1 MTRAISV
8 VLVFGAL
15 VALFALMAVTLLRA
29 DYDNEKL
36 WVEVSLTNLTRGQ
49 VLSPV
54 FIARHDGNID
64 PLYTLGQPASEALAK
79 MAEDA
84 DATDLLAAW
93 DPETNGNVSEA
104 MLLALDDGP
113 IPPGKTVNTHFQI
126 EDGNKLMSFAS
137 MLVSTNDAFIGA
149 SGLNVSQSRTVTL
162 TAYDAGSEANSESCD
177 YIPGPPCGSHAED
190 TAEAE
195 GFVYVHN
202 GIHGGPGSGLTPA
215 THDWRDPV
223 ARLTIKTWRL
233 DE

>member
-1 MTRAISV
+1 MTRTISV

>member
-1 MTRAISV
+1 MTRTISV

-113 IPPGKTVNTHFQI
+113 IPPGKTVNTHFEI

-137 MLVSTNDAFIGA
+137 MLVSTNDAFIGT

-202 GIHGGPGSGLTPA
+202 GIHGGHGSGLTPA

>member
-1 MTRAISV
+1 MTRTISV

-190 TAEAE
+190 TAESE